1 MSETQDRFTGRVA
14 DYERYRTRYPAQ
26 VIDILSERCGLTREA
41 QVADIGAGTG
51 MLSELFLEYG
61 NSVVAIEPNDEMRA
75 GSERLAQAWP
85 GLLVKR
91 GTAEATGLEDAS
103 VDYVVAGRAFHWFD
117 PEPAK
122 LEFKRILRPGG
133 WVVLVTNSRVRDDSP
148 QSLDYETLLRE
159 HGIDYKENRERY
171 EIAPKINTF
180 FAGGEMFRK
189 EISGEQRLTLEDL
202 IGLTQ
207 SLSVSPLPGDP
218 RYPGMQKALD
228 EFFSKWEREGT
239 VVITT
244 LCRMACGRFSPHAGS
259 LAG

>member
-1 MSETQDRFTGRVA
+1 MNEAQDRFTGRVA

-85 GLLVKR
+85 GFLVKK
-91 GTAEATGLEDAS
+91 GTAEATGLEDVS
-103 VDYVVAGRAFHWFD
+103 VDYVAAGRAFHWFD

-122 LEFKRILRPGG
+122 REFKRIVRPGG
-133 WVVLVTNSRVRDDSP
+133 WVVLVTNSRVRDESP
-148 QSLDYETLLRE
+148 QSLDYEALLRE

-171 EIAPKINTF
+171 EIAPKIDSF
-180 FAGGEMFRK
+180 FAGGELFRE

-228 EFFSKWEREGT
+228 EFFSRWKREGT

-244 LCRMACGRFSPHAGS
+244 VCRMACGRFTQQTKS
-259 LAG
+259 LVG